1 MNENDKQASR
11 RTVLRGLV
19 IAPSAALLAAGGAAH
34 AAGTVPK
41 VNAKY
46 QDHPKGA
53 QQCGKCNYF
62 LPGATP
68 TGLGQCKL
76 VAGPIS
82 PNGWCQLFAPR
93 SEPRSPTPLPRP
105 A

>member
-1 MNENDKQASR
+1 MNNEDFSATR
-11 RTVLRGLV
+11 RNLLRGLAIV
-19 IAPSAALLAAGGAAH
+19 PGAALMASVGSAQ

-62 LPGATP
+62 LPGASP
-68 TGLGQCKL
+68 TAVGQCKL

-82 PNGWCQLFAPR
+82 PNGWCQLFAPKH
-93 SEPRSPTPLPRP
+93 